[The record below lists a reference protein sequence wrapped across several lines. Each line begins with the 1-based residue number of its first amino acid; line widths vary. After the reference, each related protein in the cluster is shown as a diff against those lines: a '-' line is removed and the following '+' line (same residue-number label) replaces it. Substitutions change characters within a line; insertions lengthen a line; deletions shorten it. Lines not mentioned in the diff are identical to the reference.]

1 MRMLLRPTCSL
12 QHQHLDLTRAWKKE
26 KKKKELKCFPGRI
39 STPTALPV
47 SLVPEKLVAV
57 ST

>member
-26 KKKKELKCFPGRI
+26 KKKELKCFPGRI

>member
-12 QHQHLDLTRAWKKE
+12 QHLDLTRAWKKKKR